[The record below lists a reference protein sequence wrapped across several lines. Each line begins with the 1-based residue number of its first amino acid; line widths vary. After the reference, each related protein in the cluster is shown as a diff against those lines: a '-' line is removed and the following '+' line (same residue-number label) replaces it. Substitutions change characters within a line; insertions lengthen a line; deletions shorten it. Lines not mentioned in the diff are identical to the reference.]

1 MKQQFATE
9 RNKMAKQAIKYEVIS
24 LPSNRD
30 RLSPQ
35 LLSLVNSIEFLTV
48 EINGK
53 KVVERDELYKLWLSE
68 INSDDN
74 DKVFASYIHQLIQF
88 AFLDRMDVKPP
99 KTVEQQKAML
109 MKQMS
114 LMSKEDR
121 QAIIDSMA

>member
-1 MKQQFATE
+1 
-9 RNKMAKQAIKYEVIS
+9 MAKQAIKYEVIS

-35 LLSLVNSIEFLTV
+35 LLSLVNSIEFMAV

-53 KVVERDELYKLWLSE
+53 RIIERELLYKTWLAE
-68 INSDDN
+68 IEMDDN